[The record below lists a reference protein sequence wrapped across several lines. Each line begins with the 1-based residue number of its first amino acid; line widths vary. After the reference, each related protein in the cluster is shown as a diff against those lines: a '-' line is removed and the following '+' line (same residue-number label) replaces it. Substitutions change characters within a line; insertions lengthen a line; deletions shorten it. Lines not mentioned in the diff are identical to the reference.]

1 MLKPSNSKQRAFAIF
16 LLTVMA
22 FGCVFQATAH
32 PLGNFTINHFT
43 QIEVGNDLIKIHYV
57 VDMAEIPTFQELQVV
72 DADRNG
78 QPSNAELTA
87 YLELMARR
95 YAEGIIINVDG
106 VRVPLVVGAKTI
118 TTPQGQGGLPTL
130 RIECDLSGTV
140 SSVNAGAA
148 HRLQFED
155 TNYSNRIG
163 WREIVVT
170 SGYGISVFD
179 SSAYGTSVSDQ
190 LRAYPNDVLTAPLNE
205 RTAELQWTPGAAPA
219 GSTALL
225 NRNGRPA
232 SASRD
237 QLTELISVS
246 ELTPGIALF
255 SLLVAIALGG
265 IHAFSPGHGKTV
277 VGAYLVGSRG
287 TPRHAAFL
295 GLVVTITH
303 TLGVFA
309 LGIVTLFASQYIMPE
324 RLFPILGFVSGG
336 IVIAIGGSLFV
347 RRLRAALAGQASQ
360 EHSHHQHEHNDRDHD
375 HTHEHDD
382 NLHGHLHTGT
392 SPLIHSHGGREHSHL
407 PPGSDGTPITWRS
420 LLALG
425 ISGGL
430 LPCPSAL
437 VVLLAA
443 IALHRV
449 GFGILLVVAFSI
461 GLAATLTGI
470 GLAFLYAG
478 RLVKHRV
485 HFSAGKLVR
494 ILPVASAFVIMCL
507 GILICYEGLLQ
518 AGVNVSTFA
527 SSIFAPVEPVTNN
540 PLKTVSSMGA
550 MAVLGLGLVFGLKHA
565 TEVDH
570 VVAVSTIVSEQ
581 RKLLRAALV
590 GGLWGAGHTVSL
602 IIVGVVVLALRISI
616 PESVATWLEFGVA
629 LMIIWLG
636 ANALMRALRER
647 SKIHLH
653 KHEHGGEPHIH
664 IHFHEPGAE
673 HQDISSLHSHA
684 VTRIG
689 FKPLIVG
696 MMHGLAGSAAL
707 TLLVLTQIDSAVLG
721 LLYLAI
727 FGVGSIIG
735 MVLMSGLVGL
745 PFALS
750 SRKFAGVHHRLQIAA
765 GALSLAFGLWYA
777 YASGLA
783 HVL

>member
-1 MLKPSNSKQRAFAIF
+1 MLKPSKSKQRAIVI
-16 LLTVMA
+16 LCLTFILVC
-22 FGCVFQATAH
+22 GCLSQATAH
-32 PLGNFTINHFT
+32 PLGNFTINHFS
-43 QIEVGNDLIKIHYV
+43 DLEIGSDRIKIHYV
-57 VDMAEIPTFQELQVV
+57 VDMAEIPTFQELQVLDV
-72 DADRNG
+72 DRDG
-78 QPSNAELTA
+78 QTSSTELNA
-87 YLELMARR
+87 YLDQMARR
-95 YAEGIIINVDG
+95 YADGIVIKVDG
-106 VRVPLVVGAKTI
+106 VRVPLEIGAKTI
-118 TTPQGQGGLPTL
+118 TTPRGEGGLSTL

-140 SSVNAGAA
+140 PLVNGAGTR
-148 HRLQFED
+148 RLQFED

-163 WREIVVT
+163 WREIVVR
-170 SGYGISVFD
+170 SGPGVSVFN
-179 SSAYGTSVSDQ
+179 SSAYGTGLSDE
-190 LRAYPNDVLTAPLNE
+190 LHNFPSDTLTAPLNE
-205 RTAELQWTPGAAPA
+205 RTADLQWTQGAAPT
-219 GSTALL
+219 GSIALVQ
-225 NRNGRPA
+225 RNGRPA

-237 QLTELISVS
+237 RLAELISVS
-246 ELTPGIALF
+246 ELTPGIALV

-265 IHAFSPGHGKTV
+265 FHAFSPGHGKTV

-309 LGIVTLFASQYIMPE
+309 LGIVTLFASRYVVPE
-324 RLFPILGFVSGG
+324 RLFPILNLISGA
-336 IVIAIGGSLFV
+336 IVVVIGGSLFL
-347 RRLRAALAGQASQ
+347 RRLRAGTAGQTLHG
-360 EHSHHQHEHNDRDHD
+360 HSHEGHEHTHVHD
-375 HTHEHDD
+375 AHTHEHGD
-382 NLHGHLHTGT
+382 HVHAHPH
-392 SPLIHSHGGREHSHL
+392 SEASALIHSHGGREHSHH
-407 PPGSDGTPITWRS
+407 PPGTDGTPITWRS

-443 IALHRV
+443 ISLQRV

-470 GLAFLYAG
+470 GLVFLYAG
-478 RLVKHRV
+478 RLMKRRV
-485 HFSAGKLVR
+485 RLSSGRLVR
-494 ILPVASAFVIMCL
+494 ILPVVSAFVIMCV
-507 GILICYEGLLQ
+507 GILICYEGLVQ
-518 AGVNVSTFA
+518 AGFNVSAFA
-527 SSIFAPVEPVTNN
+527 GKLFAHGETTKN
-540 PLKTVSSMGA
+540 PLPSVSSMGA

-581 RKLLRAALV
+581 RNLLRATLV

-636 ANALMRALRER
+636 ASALTRALRER
-647 SKIHLH
+647 SKVHLH
-653 KHEHGGEPHIH
+653 KHEHDGEPHMH
-664 IHFHEPGAE
+664 IHFHEQGAE
-673 HQDISSLHSHA
+673 HHEALSHHSHA

-707 TLLVLTQIDSAVLG
+707 TLLVVTQVDSAVLG

-727 FGVGSIIG
+727 FGFGSIIG

-750 SRKFAGVHHRLQIAA
+750 SRKFAGVHHRLQITA
-765 GALSLAFGLWYA
+765 GGLSVVFGIWYA
-777 YASGLA
+777 YATGLA
-783 HVL
+783 RVL